1 MKDFIE
7 YLAKLVVNKPES
19 VEVVEELQTDITN
32 LRLKTA
38 PEDIGLVIGKGGK
51 IIRSL
56 RTLLRIKGIKEN
68 KRVNLELEETDS
80 EQPKPAPTA

>member
-1 MKDFIE
+1 MKNFTE
-7 YLAKLVVNKPES
+7 YLVKLIVNKPES
-19 VEVVEELQTDITN
+19 VEVVEDPQPDITG

-68 KRVNLELEETDS
+68 KRVNLEVEETVS
-80 EQPKPAPTA
+80 EKPNPVSTA

>member
-1 MKDFIE
+1 MKNFTE
-7 YLAKLVVNKPES
+7 YLVKLIVNKPEC
-19 VEVVEELQTDITN
+19 VELVEDTQPDITN

-51 IIRSL
+51 TIRSL

-80 EQPKPAPTA
+80 EQPKPVSAA

>member
-1 MKDFIE
+1 MKNFTE
-7 YLAKLVVNKPES
+7 YLVKLIVNKPES
-19 VEVVEELQTDITN
+19 VELVEDTQPDITN

-68 KRVNLELEETDS
+68 KRVNLELEETAS
-80 EQPKPAPTA
+80 EPPSSAPTA

>member
-1 MKDFIE
+1 MKDFTE
-7 YLAKLVVNKPES
+7 YLVKLIVNKPEN
-19 VEVVEELQTDITN
+19 VEIKEEAQADITN

-68 KRVNLELEETDS
+68 KRVNLELEDTGF
-80 EQPKPAPTA
+80 EQPTPAPSV